1 MGARKREGGRL
12 PQQRCF
18 LILSQKRELAMKLC
32 VLAKNLDFAAGR
44 GGRVR
49 VYCALVEQGG
59 RRFRIK
65 LVEVER
71 LAA

>member
-1 MGARKREGGRL
+1 
-12 PQQRCF
+12 
-18 LILSQKRELAMKLC
+18 MKLC